1 MSGTGIVV
9 FDYTG
14 WSVRYPEL
22 ASTTIQALA
31 QAYFDNDAVLFLDNS
46 ACSPVPDV
54 TKRAALLNMIVAH
67 IASLNSRTADGQAAS
82 PLVGRITNASEGSV
96 SVAVDMPA
104 PDSAAWWMQTKYG
117 AAYWQATASLRTARY
132 VPGCQPAF
140 DIPPFFP
147 Y

>member
-9 FDYTG
+9 FDYDG
-14 WSVRYPEL
+14 WAARYPEL
-22 ASTTIQALA
+22 AGATDQALA
-31 QAYFDNDAVLFLDNS
+31 QAYFDNDAVLYLDNS
-46 ACSPVPDV
+46 ASSPVPDV
-54 TKRAALLNMIVAH
+54 AKRKPLLNMIVAH
-67 IASLNSRTADGQAAS
+67 VASLNARTADGQAAS

-117 AAYWQATASLRTARY
+117 AAFWQATASLRTMRY
-132 VPGCQPAF
+132 IPGCQPGF